1 MNNMKSVLL
10 TLLMTILSVTAM
22 AQDFATRFMAEHKK
36 DANLTCIT
44 ISPTMMKQI
53 LKVDAV
59 EKDEKMADVIS
70 NLKSMQLITS
80 KVKASRYYQ
89 EALKVI
95 EKNANRFDPYLSSK
109 DHFGESRIM
118 VRRHKGAIVEMVM
131 LTNYRKAFSVINFT
145 GIMSDEFI
153 SELARSM
160 RQKRS

>member
-10 TLLMTILSVTAM
+10 TLLMTVLSVAAV

-53 LKVDAV
+53 LKIDAV

-80 KVKASRYYQ
+80 KVRGARYYQ
-89 EALKVI
+89 QALKVV
-95 EKNANRFDPYLSSK
+95 KNANHFDPYLFSK

-131 LTNYRKAFSVINFT
+131 LTSYRRAFSVINFT
-145 GIMSDEFI
+145 GILSDEFI

>member
-1 MNNMKSVLL
+1 MKSVLL

-70 NLKSMQLITS
+70 NLKSMDQPLEWHILS
-80 KVKASRYYQ
+80 I
-89 EALKVI
+89 LKHSI
-95 EKNANRFDPYLSSK
+95 SWK
-109 DHFGESRIM
+109 
-118 VRRHKGAIVEMVM
+118 M
-131 LTNYRKAFSVINFT
+131 LFCLTIGMACCFLRK
-145 GIMSDEFI
+145 
-153 SELARSM
+153 SM
-160 RQKRS
+160 ATLPC